1 MEGINWVQL
10 FINIVTLSSFY
21 ACFAVGLSLVFG
33 VMKVINFAHGELYML
48 GGYAV
53 WVIMSLSGNLPLPV
67 VFIVALLVG
76 PLAVGAIG
84 VVIQK
89 GIFGP
94 LQVNP
99 FAGFMASLGLAYI
112 LQVLAAKSFGVVS
125 KSLPVIFPGR
135 FEFFGGIITN
145 QRLVVLIFSIV
156 MMAGLWYFLMRTR
169 TGRAMRATAQ
179 NKDSALLQGIGFKR
193 ISALAMGV
201 GAALAA
207 ISGSLMGS
215 VINIGPF
222 MGLEAIW
229 KAFIIVIV
237 GGMGSIGGAVVAALL
252 FGSLDTLIMTFGW
265 GQFVIMLDTLIMLLV
280 LAFFP
285 QGLLGR
291 EAPILEQH
299 ERMVSFVGRKSL
311 ELSGSAKTIG
321 LTILMIIAVLIPYSL
336 AGYLQDSLV
345 LFMINVILVISYR
358 LITTMGGW
366 SFAHIA
372 IMGLGAYVMAILTT
386 KYLAWSFWI
395 TIPIG
400 GCISA
405 LFALAISYPVLRTRQ
420 FYFFLST
427 FAAGEA
433 LRQCFIQFKGVLG
446 GIEGIPFI
454 ERPNSILGFDF
465 NDRVHYYYLVLA
477 IATVCAI
484 LLNRFDKCRI
494 GKTIK
499 AVAANDALSEAIGM
513 NTWGYKAMAF
523 AVGSFFAGVA
533 GVLFGNY
540 NGFVAPTDYTTV
552 FMFKIIA
559 SAIVGGTRTFAGPI
573 LGLIFLTIVQEI
585 FRDVYQVVPL
595 IWGVCIIGVML
606 FMPHGLESQLRW
618 VLGPLE
624 RLALRLEW
632 KSKQGD

>member
-1 MEGINWVQL
+1 MEGINWTQL
-10 FINIVTLSSFY
+10 IINMTNLSSFY
-21 ACFAVGLSLVFG
+21 ACFAVGLALVFG
-33 VMKVINFAHGELYML
+33 IMKVINFAHGELYML

-53 WVIMSLSGNLPLPV
+53 WVIMTIAGNLPLPV
-67 VFIVALLVG
+67 VFIMALIVG
-76 PLAVGAIG
+76 PIAVGIIG
-84 VVIQK
+84 VIIQR
-89 GIFGP
+89 GIFRP

-99 FAGFMASLGLAYI
+99 FAGFMASLGLAYV
-112 LQVLAAKSFGVVS
+112 LQVLASKSFGVVS
-125 KSLPVIFPGR
+125 KSLPIMFPGR
-135 FEFFGGIITN
+135 IEFVGGVITN
-145 QRLVVLIFSIV
+145 QRLVVLVFSIL

-179 NKDSALLQGIGFKR
+179 NRDSALLQGISLNKM
-193 ISALAMGV
+193 SALAMGV

-252 FGSLDTLIMTFGW
+252 FGCLDSVVMTFGW
-265 GQFVIMLDTLIMLLV
+265 GQFVIMIDTLIMLIV

-291 EAPILEQH
+291 EVPALEQR
-299 ERMVSFVGRKSL
+299 ERAVLPYQRRAEASPTSIKI
-311 ELSGSAKTIG
+311 AG
-321 LTILMIIAVLIPYSL
+321 LGILMVVAILIPYGL
-336 AGYLQDSLV
+336 PGYLQDSLV
-345 LFMINVILVISYR
+345 LFTINVILVISYR

-372 IMGLGAYVMAILTT
+372 IMGFGGYAMAMLTT
-386 KYLAWSFWI
+386 KYFNWSFWI

-400 GCISA
+400 GLVSA
-405 LFALAISYPVLRTRQ
+405 LFALVISYPVLRTRQ

-433 LRQCFIQFKGVLG
+433 LRQCFIQFKGFFG
-446 GIEGIPFI
+446 GIEGIPFV
-454 ERPNSILGFDF
+454 ERPNPILGFNF
-465 NDRVHYYYLVLA
+465 IDRIHYYYLVLG
-477 IATVCAI
+477 ITVLCTFI
-484 LLNRFDKCRI
+484 LNRFDKCRI
-494 GKTIK
+494 GRTIK
-499 AVAANDALSEAIGM
+499 AVAANDALSESIGM
-513 NTWGYKAMAF
+513 NAWGYKAMAF
-523 AVGSFFAGVA
+523 VVGSFFAGVA
-533 GVLFGNY
+533 GVLFANY

-573 LGLIFLTIVQEI
+573 VGLLFLTILQEV
-585 FRDVYQVVPL
+585 FRDVYQIVPL
-595 IWGVCIIGVML
+595 IWGVSIIGVML
-606 FMPHGLESQLRW
+606 FMPHGLESQLG
-618 VLGPLE
+618 LIPPLL
-624 RLALRLEW
+624 RKVHLRLF
-632 KSKQGD
+632 S